1 MADHQTKYLE
11 EAGQRLR
18 RQSFTFCSEYAGLL
32 SIEKDAH
39 QFCRINLH
47 GGVIY
52 DPDHVRR
59 NGLEGALEQVRR
71 IADETLAYMRQME
84 QAPLLQAEGLTGDY
98 RLLAEFND
106 TVLAGHQTRFG
117 VQFIT
122 WQRVHDRSLWQGH
135 YFDPSSGADAFAA
148 AKRDFATRSGLL
160 SSGALFTPEQLAEVY
175 RCIHET
181 LDSPYTITDEREKC
195 LRSAAEQIEDTV
207 PDLAERV
214 EMSNQAELLADMES
228 PAGGTMQ
235 VY

>member
-1 MADHQTKYLE
+1 MTDHQTKYLE

-18 RQSFTFCSEYAGLL
+18 RQSFTVCLEYAGLL

-84 QAPLLQAEGLTGDY
+84 QAPLLQA
-98 RLLAEFND
+98 
-106 TVLAGHQTRFG
+106 
-117 VQFIT
+117 
-122 WQRVHDRSLWQGH
+122 
-135 YFDPSSGADAFAA
+135 DAFAA

-160 SSGALFTPEQLAEVY
+160 PSSALFTPEQMAEVY